1 MGKRRH
7 PSACK
12 SSPMKYLAAEETD
25 LSDGVQAGAFRD
37 EATGSMNWNQVGQ
50 TAGKGAA
57 GAAAGFALGGPVGAV
72 IGAGVG
78 VARDLKHNKFA
89 KLYNEG
95 YEEAQIGAMDDLTD
109 ADFTQGPI

>member
-1 MGKRRH
+1 
-7 PSACK
+7 
-12 SSPMKYLAAEETD
+12 MKYMQMVEDD
-25 LSDGVQAGAFRD
+25 LSDGYQAGAMRD
-37 EATGSMNWNQVGQ
+37 EATGKMNWDQVGS

-57 GAAAGFALGGPVGAV
+57 GGAAGLLLGGPVGAV
-72 IGAGVG
+72 VGAGMA
-78 VARDLKHNKFA
+78 VAKDLKRAKHA